1 MNRRVLSVRVAFRSG
16 AANNRKPAPIYNF
29 ANLGATVGPGS
40 TSLPLSH
47 YRYPRQRQIL
57 ARKFRKKKQASSCKS
72 RLPCPTTSLLTTAKM
87 RIETC
92 YFCSQPCYPSK
103 GITFVRNDARLFR
116 FCRSKCHKNF
126 KMKRNPRK
134 LKWTKAFRKS
144 AGKEMVVDSTL
155 TFAARR
161 SVPRCPRTATSS
173 PRRSRPCRASPRSG
187 RSASAS
193 STSSDMEGNKER
205 AKAAD
210 RKLVAENSH
219 LLPKMRGSE
228 RLALEAAG
236 EEVGDEVAAP
246 RAKVFGKMQTR
257 RKQLVG
263 GGEEEENGMDLD

>member
-1 MNRRVLSVRVAFRSG
+1 
-16 AANNRKPAPIYNF
+16 
-29 ANLGATVGPGS
+29 
-40 TSLPLSH
+40 
-47 YRYPRQRQIL
+47 
-57 ARKFRKKKQASSCKS
+57 
-72 RLPCPTTSLLTTAKM
+72 M

-161 SVPRCPRTATSS
+161 NVPVRYNRDLVATTLKAM
-173 PRRSRPCRASPRSG
+173 SRVAEIRQKRE
-187 RSASAS
+187 RVFYKKR
-193 STSSDMEGNKER
+193 MEGNKER

-228 RLALEAAG
+228 RVALEAAG
-236 EEVGDEVAAP
+236 EMVEEEVVAP